1 MMCGTDSRRHKNL
14 DHKSVALLPVRKF
27 KIKENCFKKKNIIKK
42 PDHVP

>member
-27 KIKENCFKKKNIIKK
+27 KIKENCFKKKEHHQKT
-42 PDHVP
+42 